1 MILRYSMWILWPS
14 FLMASFLE
22 MLVFGFLDP
31 QDIHF
36 LGLNQPEIRKT
47 VCAISFFVF
56 WAICACSSALTSLLS
71 RSAHEVKQTR

>member
-47 VCAISFFVF
+47 VYAISFFVF
-56 WAICACSSALTSLLS
+56 WALTMLSSSLSILLS
-71 RSAHEVKQTR
+71 ISPLETNRSQ